1 MLYLKGPH
9 SCEYKREGKEPGK
22 PAPITTDDD
31 TSTLKQELSTAR
43 KHIAD
48 LETRV
53 HDLTMQSTM
62 VS

>member
-9 SCEYKREGKEPGK
+9 SYEHRREGKEPGK

-31 TSTLKQELSTAR
+31 TSTLKQELSRAWKR
-43 KHIAD
+43 IAD